1 MATKKAAPA
10 AKEAKSAKP
19 AKREASAA
27 KAEKPA
33 KAETPAAKEKSLGD
47 FVSALAE
54 KVDLPK
60 AKVREVL
67 DAHAELL
74 TQELQTAGS
83 VQLAGIGKLKLG
95 TRAAREGRNPATGE
109 TIQIKASRS
118 VKFSGG
124 KKFKDSFNG

>member
-10 AKEAKSAKP
+10 AKGT
-19 AKREASAA
+19 
-27 KAEKPA
+27 KAEKSSKSA
-33 KAETPAAKEKSLGD
+33 APAAKEKSLGD
-47 FVSALAE
+47 LVSALAE

-74 TQELQTAGS
+74 TSELQSAGS

-95 TRAAREGRNPATGE
+95 ARAAREGRNPATGE
-109 TIQIKASRS
+109 TIQIAASKT

-124 KKFKDSFNG
+124 KKFKDSFNA